1 VSPSI
6 QLSELFRQAK
16 NKLEIIVIFLSLLE
30 LIRLKEILARQ
41 KDLFGEIEIVRNQ
54 QNILPHDRGTAA

>member
-1 VSPSI
+1 MAI
-6 QLSELFRQAK
+6 F
-16 NKLEIIVIFLSLLE
+16 EIIVIFLSILE

-41 KDLFGEIEIVRNQ
+41 KDLFADIEIVRNQ